1 MEVLLSLIE
10 LAVLVVM
17 IGIVFS
23 LPGRFREQKEYLD
36 KRLDAIETKLDKL
49 LAVEKDPSGS
59 HEDNDAS

>member
-49 LAVEKDPSGS
+49 LAVEKDPDGS
-59 HEDNDAS
+59 SEDKQIS

>member
-36 KRLDAIETKLDKL
+36 KRLDAIETKLDEL
-49 LAVEKDPSGS
+49 LAGEKDPDGS
-59 HEDNDAS
+59 SEDKQIS